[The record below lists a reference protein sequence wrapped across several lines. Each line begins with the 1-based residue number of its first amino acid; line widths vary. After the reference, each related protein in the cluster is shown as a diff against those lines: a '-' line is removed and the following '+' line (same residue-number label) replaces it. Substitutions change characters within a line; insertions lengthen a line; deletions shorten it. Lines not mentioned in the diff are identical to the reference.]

1 MKKYKK
7 IFILIL
13 CCLPFSGLFSQHTDT
28 TSIHK
33 YEQILSELFD
43 RISNHNNDLQKE
55 RINSEIVDTFEK
67 VLAIEG
73 SFSYPFDSLSYVG
86 KITSNDNKLRIY
98 TWNLP
103 YMNGTHKY
111 FGFIQYYPP
120 EEKNFLLY
128 KLIDSSENYE
138 SPENLILADT
148 TWFGALY
155 YEIAEKKHEG
165 NTYYT
170 LLGFDFNDFLTSK
183 KIIEILYFKDDKL
196 AVFGKP
202 VFNYRNKIISR
213 IIFEYSAKVSMVLK
227 YNKDLKM
234 IIFDHLSPSK
244 PSYEGHFMYYGPDFS
259 YDGLEFKDG
268 IWNEVPDVDVRNP
281 AY

>member
-1 MKKYKK
+1 MNKYKK

-13 CCLPFSGLFSQHTDT
+13 YCLPYSCLFSQNADT
-28 TSIHK
+28 TSIYK
-33 YEQILSELFD
+33 YEQILSELFN
-43 RISNHNNDLQKE
+43 RISNYNNDFKKE
-55 RINSEIVDTFEK
+55 KINSEIVDTFEK

-73 SFSYPFDSLSYVG
+73 SFSYLFDSLRYVG

-103 YMNGTHKY
+103 YIDGTHKY

-120 EEKNFLLY
+120 KGENFLLY
-128 KLIDSSENYE
+128 KLIDSSENYK

-148 TWFGALY
+148 SWFGALY
-155 YEIAEKKHEG
+155 YEIVEKKHEG

-196 AVFGKP
+196 PVFGKP
-202 VFNYRNKIISR
+202 VFNYRNKIINR
-213 IIFEYSAKVSMVLK
+213 IIFEFSAKVSMVLK

-244 PSYEGHFMYYGPDFS
+244 PDYEGHFMYYGPDFS

-268 IWNEVPDVDVRNP
+268 MWNQVTDVDVRNP